1 MRKGK
6 REKVDNEFSLD
17 ELKKQSFNSYLFII
31 TLVRKDGSMELKVD
45 LKDRSYPIIIEKGL
59 INRVSE
65 EIRKV
70 YKGKKIFIIT
80 DDNVNK
86 YYGGKISG
94 ELKKNDFEVKL
105 LALKPGEETKNFN
118 TLPIVYNELLDF
130 NLTRSDLIIA
140 LGGGVIGD
148 LAGFVASTYLRGVD
162 FVQIPTSLLAQVDSS
177 VGGKVAVDLER
188 GKNLVGSFYHPKCVL
203 IDPEVLNT
211 LDNRFFIDG
220 MAEVIKY
227 GCIKDKQFFDYLE
240 KMENNQQLINNMEV
254 VIHKCCDI
262 KRQVVENDEKDKGE
276 RMLLNFGHTL
286 GHAIEQYYNYTKY
299 SHGEGVA
306 IGMYVISKI
315 SEEKGLTKKGTS
327 QRIKDILVKYN
338 LPYELD
344 VNIEETLEAIN
355 LDKKKLGNDLNVIIL
370 KEIGNSE
377 IYKTTAEFFKI

>member
-1 MRKGK
+1 
-6 REKVDNEFSLD
+6 
-17 ELKKQSFNSYLFII
+17 
-31 TLVRKDGSMELKVD
+31 MELKVD
-45 LKDRSYPIIIEKGL
+45 LKDRSYSIIIEKGL

-86 YYGGKISG
+86 YYGGKISE
-94 ELKKNDFEVKL
+94 ELKVSDFEVKL
-105 LALKPGEETKNFN
+105 LSLKPGEETKNFN

-177 VGGKVAVDLER
+177 VGGKVAVDLDR

-211 LDNRFFIDG
+211 LEDRFFIDG

-227 GCIKDKQFFDYLE
+227 GCIKDKEFFDYLE

-286 GHAIEQYYNYTKY
+286 GHAIEQHYNYTKY

-355 LDKKKLGNDLNVIIL
+355 LDKKKLGNDLNIIIL
-370 KEIGNSE
+370 KEIGSSE
-377 IYKTTAEFFKI
+377 IYKTTAELLKE

>member
-1 MRKGK
+1 
-6 REKVDNEFSLD
+6 
-17 ELKKQSFNSYLFII
+17 
-31 TLVRKDGSMELKVD
+31 MELKVD

-86 YYGGKISG
+86 YYGGKISE

-177 VGGKVAVDLER
+177 VGGKVAVDLDR

-211 LDNRFFIDG
+211 LDNRFFVDG

-227 GCIKDKQFFDYLE
+227 GCIKDEQFFNYLE
-240 KMENNQQLINNMEV
+240 KMEDNQQLISNMEV

-262 KRQVVENDEKDKGE
+262 KRKAVENDEKDKGE

>member
-1 MRKGK
+1 
-6 REKVDNEFSLD
+6 
-17 ELKKQSFNSYLFII
+17 
-31 TLVRKDGSMELKVD
+31 MELKVD
-45 LKDRSYPIIIEKGL
+45 LKDRSYQIIIEKGL

-65 EIRKV
+65 EISRV

-86 YYGGKISG
+86 YYGGKISE
-94 ELKKNDFEVKL
+94 ELKGNDFEVKL
-105 LALKPGEETKNFN
+105 LSLKPGEETKNFN

-177 VGGKVAVDLER
+177 VGGKVAVDLDR

-220 MAEVIKY
+220 MAEIIKY

-240 KMENNQQLINNMEV
+240 KIKNNQQLINNMEV
-254 VIHKCCDI
+254 IIHKCCDI
-262 KRQVVENDEKDKGE
+262 KRQVVENDEKDRGE

-370 KEIGNSE
+370 KEIGSSE
-377 IYKTTAEFFKI
+377 IYKTTAEFFNK

>member
-1 MRKGK
+1 
-6 REKVDNEFSLD
+6 
-17 ELKKQSFNSYLFII
+17 
-31 TLVRKDGSMELKVD
+31 MELKVD

-86 YYGGKISG
+86 YYGGKISE

-162 FVQIPTSLLAQVDSS
+162 FIQIPTSLLAQVDSS
-177 VGGKVAVDLER
+177 VGGKVAVDLDR

>member
-1 MRKGK
+1 M
-6 REKVDNEFSLD
+6 
-17 ELKKQSFNSYLFII
+17 Q
-31 TLVRKDGSMELKVD
+31 LKVD

-59 INRVSE
+59 INRVSK
-65 EIRKV
+65 EIIKV

-86 YYGGKISG
+86 YYGGKISE
-94 ELKKNDFEVKL
+94 ELKHNDFEVKL
-105 LALKPGEETKNFN
+105 LSLKPGEETKNFN
-118 TLPIVYNELLDF
+118 TLPMIYNELLDF

-162 FVQIPTSLLAQVDSS
+162 FIQIPTSLLAQVDSS

-227 GCIKDKQFFDYLE
+227 GCIKDKQFFDYIE
-240 KMENNQQLINNMEV
+240 KMENKKQLINSMELI
-254 VIHKCCDI
+254 IHKCCDI

-306 IGMYVISKI
+306 IGMYAISKI

-344 VNIEETLEAIN
+344 INIEEILEAIN
-355 LDKKKLGNDLNVIIL
+355 LDKKKLGNNLNVIIL
-370 KEIGNSE
+370 NEIGSSKV
-377 IYKTTAEFFKI
+377 YKTTAEFFKI

>member
-1 MRKGK
+1 
-6 REKVDNEFSLD
+6 
-17 ELKKQSFNSYLFII
+17 
-31 TLVRKDGSMELKVD
+31 MELIVD

-86 YYGGKISG
+86 YYGGKIT
-94 ELKKNDFEVKL
+94 EALKDSEFEVKL
-105 LALKPGEETKNFN
+105 LSLKPGEETKSFN
-118 TLPIVYNELLDF
+118 TLPIVYNELLNF

-177 VGGKVAVDLER
+177 VGGKVAVDLDR

-203 IDPEVLNT
+203 IDPEVLAT
-211 LDNRFFIDG
+211 LEDRFFIDG

-240 KMENNQQLINNMEV
+240 KMENNQQLFNNMEV

-344 VNIEETLEAIN
+344 VKIEETLEAIN
-355 LDKKKLGNDLNVIIL
+355 LDKKKLGNDLNIIIL
-370 KEIGNSE
+370 KEIGSSE
-377 IYKTTAEFFKI
+377 IYKTTAEFLKE

>member
-1 MRKGK
+1 M
-6 REKVDNEFSLD
+6 
-17 ELKKQSFNSYLFII
+17 Q
-31 TLVRKDGSMELKVD
+31 LKVD

-59 INRVSE
+59 INRVSK
-65 EIRKV
+65 EIIKV

-86 YYGGKISG
+86 YYGGKISE
-94 ELKKNDFEVKL
+94 ELKHNDFEVKL
-105 LALKPGEETKNFN
+105 LSLKPGEETKNFN
-118 TLPIVYNELLDF
+118 TLPMIYNELLDF

-162 FVQIPTSLLAQVDSS
+162 FIQIPTSLLAQVDSS

-227 GCIKDKQFFDYLE
+227 GCIKDKQFFDYIE
-240 KMENNQQLINNMEV
+240 KMENKKQLINSMELI
-254 VIHKCCDI
+254 IHKCCDI

-306 IGMYVISKI
+306 IGMYAISKI

-344 VNIEETLEAIN
+344 INIEEILEAIN
-355 LDKKKLGNDLNVIIL
+355 LDKKKLGNNLNVIIL

>member
-6 REKVDNEFSLD
+6 REKVDNKFSLD

-177 VGGKVAVDLER
+177 VGGKVAVDLDR

-240 KMENNQQLINNMEV
+240 KMVNKKQLINNMEL

-262 KRQVVENDEKDKGE
+262 KRQVVENDEKDRGE

>member
-1 MRKGK
+1 
-6 REKVDNEFSLD
+6 
-17 ELKKQSFNSYLFII
+17 
-31 TLVRKDGSMELKVD
+31 MELIVD

-86 YYGGKISG
+86 YYGGKISE
-94 ELKKNDFEVKL
+94 ELKVSDFEVKL
-105 LALKPGEETKNFN
+105 LSLKPGEETKNFN

-177 VGGKVAVDLER
+177 VGGKVAVDLDR

-203 IDPEVLNT
+203 IDPDVLNT
-211 LDNRFFIDG
+211 LEDRFFIDG

-227 GCIKDKQFFDYLE
+227 GCIKDEQFFNYLE
-240 KMENNQQLINNMEV
+240 KMEDNQQLISNMEV

-262 KRQVVENDEKDKGE
+262 KRKAVENDEKDKGE

-286 GHAIEQYYNYTKY
+286 GHAIEQHYNYTKY

-344 VNIEETLEAIN
+344 VKIEETLEAIN
-355 LDKKKLGNDLNVIIL
+355 LDKKKLGNDLNIIIL
-370 KEIGNSE
+370 KEIGSSE
-377 IYKTTAEFFKI
+377 IYKTTAEFFKE

>member
-1 MRKGK
+1 
-6 REKVDNEFSLD
+6 
-17 ELKKQSFNSYLFII
+17 
-31 TLVRKDGSMELKVD
+31 MELKVD
-45 LKDRSYPIIIEKGL
+45 LKDRSYSIIIEKGV

-86 YYGGKISG
+86 YYGGKISE
-94 ELKKNDFEVKL
+94 ELKKNDFKVKL
-105 LALKPGEETKNFN
+105 LSLKPGEETKNFN

-148 LAGFVASTYLRGVD
+148 LAGFVASTYLRGVE
-162 FVQIPTSLLAQVDSS
+162 FIQIPTSLLAQVDSS

-227 GCIKDKQFFDYLE
+227 GCIKDKQFFDYLK

>member
-1 MRKGK
+1 
-6 REKVDNEFSLD
+6 
-17 ELKKQSFNSYLFII
+17 
-31 TLVRKDGSMELKVD
+31 MELKVD
-45 LKDRSYPIIIEKGL
+45 LKDRSYQIIIEKGL

-65 EIRKV
+65 EISSV

-86 YYGGKISG
+86 YYGGKISE
-94 ELKKNDFEVKL
+94 ELKKNGFEVNL
-105 LALKPGEETKNFN
+105 LSLKPGEETKNFN
-118 TLPIVYNELLDF
+118 TLPIVYDELLNF

-177 VGGKVAVDLER
+177 VGGKVAVDLDR

-240 KMENNQQLINNMEV
+240 KM
-254 VIHKCCDI
+254 
-262 KRQVVENDEKDKGE
+262 
-276 RMLLNFGHTL
+276 
-286 GHAIEQYYNYTKY
+286 
-299 SHGEGVA
+299 
-306 IGMYVISKI
+306 
-315 SEEKGLTKKGTS
+315 
-327 QRIKDILVKYN
+327 
-338 LPYELD
+338 
-344 VNIEETLEAIN
+344 
-355 LDKKKLGNDLNVIIL
+355 
-370 KEIGNSE
+370 
-377 IYKTTAEFFKI
+377 

>member
-1 MRKGK
+1 M
-6 REKVDNEFSLD
+6 
-17 ELKKQSFNSYLFII
+17 Q
-31 TLVRKDGSMELKVD
+31 LKVD

-59 INRVSE
+59 INRVSK
-65 EIRKV
+65 EIIKV

-86 YYGGKISG
+86 YYGGKIRE
-94 ELKKNDFEVKL
+94 ELKHNDFEVKL
-105 LALKPGEETKNFN
+105 LSLKPGEETKNFN
-118 TLPIVYNELLDF
+118 TLPMIYNELLDF

-162 FVQIPTSLLAQVDSS
+162 FIQIPTSLLAQVDSS

-227 GCIKDKQFFDYLE
+227 GCIKDKQFFDHIE
-240 KMENNQQLINNMEV
+240 KMENKKQLINSMELI
-254 VIHKCCDI
+254 IHKCCDI

-306 IGMYVISKI
+306 IGMYEISKI

-344 VNIEETLEAIN
+344 INIEEILEAIN
-355 LDKKKLGNDLNVIIL
+355 LDKKKLGNNLNVIIL
-370 KEIGNSE
+370 NEIGSSKV
-377 IYKTTAEFFKI
+377 YKTTAEFFKI

>member
-1 MRKGK
+1 
-6 REKVDNEFSLD
+6 
-17 ELKKQSFNSYLFII
+17 
-31 TLVRKDGSMELKVD
+31 MELKVD
-45 LKDRSYPIIIEKGL
+45 LKDRSYSIIIEKGL

-86 YYGGKISG
+86 YYGGKISE
-94 ELKKNDFEVKL
+94 ELKVSDFEVKL
-105 LALKPGEETKNFN
+105 LSLKPGEETKNFN

-177 VGGKVAVDLER
+177 VGGKVAVDLDR

-211 LDNRFFIDG
+211 LEDRFFIDG

-227 GCIKDKQFFDYLE
+227 GCIKDKEFFDYLE

-286 GHAIEQYYNYTKY
+286 GHAIEQHYNYTKY

-355 LDKKKLGNDLNVIIL
+355 LDKKKLGNDLNIIIL
-370 KEIGNSE
+370 KEIGSSE
-377 IYKTTAEFFKI
+377 IYKTTAEFLKE